1 MSGLGRFPARS
12 PVCSAPVP
20 RPSPNPGGPM
30 PPTAELI
37 GAAVTLLGLGF
48 LTVCS
53 VRSITR
59 RGPSEVE

>member
-1 MSGLGRFPARS
+1 
-12 PVCSAPVP
+12 
-20 RPSPNPGGPM
+20 M
-30 PPTAELI
+30 PPPAELI